1 MREQLWH
8 VASSS
13 TRVRDHGDG
22 RRLRVGVGLGGDR
35 RVANRY
41 HEPPSPSKPRQQ
53 PNYLMRRTYEEGS
66 VLGH

>member
-1 MREQLWH
+1 MLRPPAPEY
-8 VASSS
+8 A
-13 TRVRDHGDG
+13 TMGDG

-41 HEPPSPSKPRQQ
+41 HEPLSPSKPRQH

-66 VLGH
+66 FLGH